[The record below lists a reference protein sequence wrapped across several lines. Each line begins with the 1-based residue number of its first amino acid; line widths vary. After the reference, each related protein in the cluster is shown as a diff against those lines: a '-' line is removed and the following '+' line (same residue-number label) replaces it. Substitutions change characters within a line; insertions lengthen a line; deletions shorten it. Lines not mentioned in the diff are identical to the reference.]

1 MNTISVRL
9 DIPAN
14 ILTAFN
20 ESEEDFKK
28 DLTLSAAVR
37 LYQLQRLSLA
47 KAASLAG
54 YHRYDFE
61 NYLTDNNIPI
71 ALLTIDDVLNDVKKM
86 KVMKMKDYCTI

>member
-9 DIPAN
+9 DIPAD
-14 ILTAFN
+14 ILTALN

-54 YHRYDFE
+54 YHHYDFE
-61 NYLTDNNIPI
+61 NYLTDDNIPI
-71 ALLTIDDVLNDVKKM
+71 ALLTIDDVLNDFKKS
-86 KVMKMKDYCTI
+86 

>member
-9 DIPAN
+9 DIPAD
-14 ILTAFN
+14 ILTALI

-47 KAASLAG
+47 KAASLAF

-61 NYLTDNNIPI
+61 NYLADNNIPI

-86 KVMKMKDYCTI
+86 

>member
-1 MNTISVRL
+1 MKKIYLAIDVPA
-9 DIPAN
+9 DILAAWN
-14 ILTAFN
+14 K
-20 ESEEDFKK
+20 SKEDFKK
-28 DLTLSAAVR
+28 DLTLSAALR
-37 LYQLQRLSLA
+37 LYQLQKLSLA

-86 KVMKMKDYCTI
+86 

>member
-9 DIPAN
+9 DIPAD
-14 ILTAFN
+14 ILTALN

-37 LYQLQRLSLA
+37 LYQLQRLTLA

-61 NYLTDNNIPI
+61 NYLADNNIPI

-86 KVMKMKDYCTI
+86 